1 MTGGLDM
8 GGKCDGWTAWSTA
21 CCERLAFA
29 ATPLLWRTIRN
40 QSGPAFVYVC
50 NCNGLRK
57 RDVAAAI
64 EAGATRPRD
73 VFARNQCAVQ
83 CARCVC
89 EMREMIQETRQS
101 FAMAAE

>member
-1 MTGGLDM
+1 M
-8 GGKCDGWTAWSTA
+8 
-21 CCERLAFA
+21 
-29 ATPLLWRTIRN
+29 
-40 QSGPAFVYVC
+40 YVC

-73 VFARNQCAVQ
+73 VFARNQCTAQ
-83 CARCVC
+83 CAKCVC
-89 EMREMIQETRQS
+89 EMREMIQETRES